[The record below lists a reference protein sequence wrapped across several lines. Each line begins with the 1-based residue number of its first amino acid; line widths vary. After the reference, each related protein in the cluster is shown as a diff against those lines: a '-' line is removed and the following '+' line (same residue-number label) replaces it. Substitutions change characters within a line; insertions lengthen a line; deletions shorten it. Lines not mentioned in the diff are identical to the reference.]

1 MEVLTTTSILS
12 LFQTDKAQRFSFVR
26 DVINRILV
34 GDADPIKVH
43 LQVKAMEEII
53 KEITSDPQY
62 RDALLDEST
71 KYGKTFERYNGKFSI
86 KETGTRYDYS
96 QCGDP
101 QLAELYWQKAELDA
115 KIKTREAFIKMLPI
129 EGLDIVTED
138 GELRK
143 IYPPAKSSTTTVTV
157 SLS

>member
-71 KYGKTFERYNGKFSI
+71 KYGKSFERYNGKFSI

-101 QLAELYWQKAELDA
+101 ELSGLYFQRAELDTR
-115 KIKTREAFIKMLPI
+115 IKARESFIKMLPP
-129 EGLDIVTED
+129 EGIDIVTED
-138 GELRK
+138 GEVVK
-143 IYPPAKSSTTTVTV
+143 VYPPAKSSTTTVTV

>member
-1 MEVLTTTSILS
+1 MDVLTTTSILG

-62 RDALLDEST
+62 RDALLDESA
-71 KYGKTFERYNGKFSI
+71 KYGRTFERYNGKFSI

-101 QLAELYWQKAELDA
+101 DLAELYQKKAELDA
-115 KIKTREAFIKMLPI
+115 KIKAREAFIKMLPV
-129 EGLDIVTED
+129 EGIDIVTED

-143 IYPPAKSSTTTVTV
+143 IYPPAKSSTTSVTV

>member
-96 QCGDP
+96 QCRDTE
-101 QLAELYWQKAELDA
+101 LAELYEKKAELDA
-115 KIKTREAFIKMLPI
+115 KIKAREAFIKMLPV

>member
-1 MEVLTTTSILS
+1 MEALTTTNILS

-26 DVINRILV
+26 DVITRILA

-43 LQVKAMEEII
+43 LQLKAMQEII
-53 KEITSDPQY
+53 GEITSDPQY
-62 RDALLDEST
+62 RDALLDESA

-96 QCGDP
+96 QCGDSE
-101 QLAELYWQKAELDA
+101 LADLYEKKTELDA
-115 KIKTREAFIKMLPI
+115 KIKTREAFIKMLPV
-129 EGLDIVTED
+129 EGIDIVTED

-143 IYPPAKSSTTTVTV
+143 IYPPAKSSTTSVTV